1 MKTLIK
7 WKVVNKGVNGCVNV
21 IEWVCQKCDE
31 TWSSLSSLNAARV
44 PWILSKNRGQGHLM
58 QRKSYY
64 YFWLL
69 RWVLRNSRERFFYK
83 IAPIFFDCL
92 TPRQPKASKFPILSS
107 AHQSES
113 EIYSE
118 VKKMTARKFATLF
131 QIDSQAPDRTNTAI
145 GYIFWLSRPRTGRN
159 PETVKKYPL
168 EFFFFFSKI
177 SLTL

>member
-69 RWVLRNSRERFFYK
+69 RWVLRNSRDRFFYE
-83 IAPIFFDCL
+83 IAPIFWPFNPEA
-92 TPRQPKASKFPILSS
+92 TEGVKIPIFVWRIKAKQNLFL
-107 AHQSES
+107 
-113 EIYSE
+113 
-118 VKKMTARKFATLF
+118 VLKKTARKFALF
-131 QIDSQAPDRTNTAI
+131 QKLFD
-145 GYIFWLSRPRTGRN
+145 G
-159 PETVKKYPL
+159 K
-168 EFFFFFSKI
+168 
-177 SLTL
+177 SLF

>member
-1 MKTLIK
+1 MKSLIK
-7 WKVVNKGVNGCVNV
+7 WKVGNKGVNGCVNV

-113 EIYSE
+113 EILIWSQ
-118 VKKMTARKFATLF
+118 KKTARKFAPLF
-131 QIDSQAPDRTNTAI
+131 RINSQAPDRT
-145 GYIFWLSRPRTGRN
+145 
-159 PETVKKYPL
+159 
-168 EFFFFFSKI
+168 
-177 SLTL
+177 